1 MENKDIVNAILELT
15 KIVKSNPDSAVQAAD
30 LTVKGMIAVALIT
43 VIVQLV
49 VTFVIVRNE
58 HRKSHIQAKLD
69 KAKELDLQWHKDVQ
83 EHLANL
89 VTVADPDIEQSSKQ
103 DLLKSVYSLNLLLDR
118 NVPEQ
123 NSLNEAINELAACY
137 DEWHK
142 TNQRYKLQSNVIEA
156 GQKVLYKSKI

>member
-1 MENKDIVNAILELT
+1 MENKDVVNAILELT
-15 KIVKSNPDSAVQAAD
+15 KIVQNNPDSAVQAAD
-30 LTVKGMIAVALIT
+30 LTVKGMVAVALIT

-49 VTFVIVRNE
+49 VTFIIVRNE

-69 KAKELDLQWHKDVQ
+69 KAKELDLQWHKDLQ

-142 TNQRYKLQSNVIEA
+142 PNQRYKLQSNVIEA